1 VARSSDDPV
10 VRSCRRQIAGL
21 DRRIL
26 EALNLRIVLVQ
37 RLKVHKEA
45 QGLAFHNPAQ
55 EERLLGQLCRA
66 NGGPLSEEGV
76 RAVFRLILEWG
87 KREAG

>member
-1 VARSSDDPV
+1 MARSSDDPV
-10 VRSCRRQIAGL
+10 VRSCRQQIAGL

-26 EALNLRIVLVQ
+26 EALNLRIDLVK

-45 QGLAFHNPAQ
+45 QGLAFHDPAQ
-55 EERLLGQLCRA
+55 EERLLDQLCRA

-76 RAVFRLILEWG
+76 RTIFRLILEWG
-87 KREAG
+87 KRD